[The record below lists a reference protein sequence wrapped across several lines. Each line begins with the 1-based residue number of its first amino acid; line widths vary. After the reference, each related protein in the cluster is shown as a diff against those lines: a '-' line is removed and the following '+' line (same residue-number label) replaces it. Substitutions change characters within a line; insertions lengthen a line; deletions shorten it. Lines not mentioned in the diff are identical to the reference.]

1 MKSALLGQHCQ
12 LGLVE
17 GPFDENAFDALPLGR
32 DEIIAVAGAKHP
44 YARRRKFGAAEL
56 ADTGLVM
63 REEGSGSREVVAQAY
78 AAHGTTLE
86 PKLTIGSPKAIKRL
100 LRIGRAVSWVSRV
113 SVADEL
119 EDGTLGTGYY
129 GRAGR
134 QGTQSALAQGS
145 KFEPGCPGL
154 QGAGEGAASGQWHG
168 WIG

>member
-119 EDGTLGTGYY
+119 EDGTLVELRITDVQVDRELNLLWRKGQSLSPAARAFRALARERLVGNGTG
-129 GRAGR
+129 G
-134 QGTQSALAQGS
+134 
-145 KFEPGCPGL
+145 
-154 QGAGEGAASGQWHG
+154 
-168 WIG
+168 